1 MIKPAKP
8 PRRNNQSTLL
18 DECIAQALESMLEQ
32 DVDITHRAV
41 VRIVDGLSAP
51 SSITRDSYRRG
62 LVEHYQAVQAERR
75 GWVNRIKKAS
85 QETTIAQLA
94 AKNRRIEELERKV
107 AILTAS
113 HKAMILSGSMASFFR
128 KLCPHAG
135 ADGVKLHFCRK
146 IMDGLLSHGG

>member
-32 DVDITHRAV
+32 DADITHRAV
-41 VRIVDGLSAP
+41 VRAVDGLSAP
-51 SSITRDSYRRG
+51 SSITRDSYRRC

-113 HKAMILSGSMASFFR
+113 HKAMILAVGEMGGVAAWRRFFESYA
-128 KLCPHAG
+128 LMPE
-135 ADGVKLHFCRK
+135 L
-146 IMDGLLSHGG
+146 MELSSTSVEK

>member
-75 GWVNRIKKAS
+75 GWVNRIKRPHKKLRLPS
-85 QETTIAQLA
+85 LQPKIV
-94 AKNRRIEELERKV
+94 ELK
-107 AILTAS
+107 S
-113 HKAMILSGSMASFFR
+113 LSE
-128 KLCPHAG
+128 KLQYLQPPT
-135 ADGVKLHFCRK
+135 KQ
-146 IMDGLLSHGG
+146 